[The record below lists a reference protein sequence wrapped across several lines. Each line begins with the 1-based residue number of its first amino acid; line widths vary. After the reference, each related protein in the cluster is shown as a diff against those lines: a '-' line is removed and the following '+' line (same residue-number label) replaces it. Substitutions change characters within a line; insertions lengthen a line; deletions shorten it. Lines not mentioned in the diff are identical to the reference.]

1 MEANP
6 EPGARNPAAG
16 VMRAAV
22 AVSTAL
28 VLLACQPELTPT
40 EKAAKDR
47 SECMVIATD
56 QSGFDPITAEP
67 PVRTVSESHQRGGD
81 LKEGAVDVGK
91 GALGGAVAGVIGGA
105 IMDDAGGGAAAGA
118 AIGGLVGGVKHY
130 KKRKE
135 VVTTTRPNPAYESY
149 QQQKAAY
156 KSALEDCLA
165 SRQEPQS

>member
-1 MEANP
+1 M
-6 EPGARNPAAG
+6 RAG
-16 VMRAAV
+16 FALLAAV
-22 AVSTAL
+22 A
-28 VLLACQPELTPT
+28 LLGCQPEPELTPT

-47 SECMVIATD
+47 SECMVVATN
-56 QSGFDPITAEP
+56 QSGFDPITAEA
-67 PVRTVSESHQRGGD
+67 PVRTVSESHERGGD

-135 VVTTTRPNPAYESY
+135 VVTTTRPNPEYEAYR
-149 QQQKAAY
+149 QQKAAY

-165 SRQEPQS
+165 SRQEPQP